1 MAWPSPLAV
10 RWLLGQA
17 WPQVDTD
24 MSANTLQFDDYLIE
38 DRDWLDRLLDRAPRL
53 AALALIAVAW
63 AMTLAWPP
71 ATNDGP
77 LVQGSSQADLS
88 KFYPLR
94 VALPAAAGVV
104 SEERLAELSAV
115 HPVIAALD
123 LLPEPQAELSAESD
137 GPSPVVGAVQ
147 DSSTRPSQSR
157 DFASAFADFTA
168 SLPASQRADARAA
181 AAIAAAE
188 GLEPGA
194 FLNLSYDLATLA
206 PSQPSSSSYN
216 ESDGSLTVTKAL
228 LVDGE
233 SKGSAAI
240 RIEEGAQLYIATA
253 AVADAL
259 GPRAQALPTRIVT
272 ALETGSGFIPFH
284 ELRGAGVAVEYD
296 PVTDRVSL
304 SMPS

>member
-1 MAWPSPLAV
+1 
-10 RWLLGQA
+10 
-17 WPQVDTD
+17 
-24 MSANTLQFDDYLIE
+24 MSAYSISNEGELIE

-53 AALALIAVAW
+53 AMLTLVAIAW

-71 ATNDGP
+71 TNSHGP
-77 LVQGSSQADLS
+77 LVEGGSSAQS
-88 KFYPLR
+88 SESYPLR
-94 VALPAAAGVV
+94 LALPEVAGEV
-104 SEERLAELSAV
+104 SPEQLAELSAT
-115 HPVIAALD
+115 HPAIAALG
-123 LLPEPQAELSAESD
+123 LLPEPEAEANGQVPAAVEPNITKPLGPPSESRNF
-137 GPSPVVGAVQ
+137 S
-147 DSSTRPSQSR
+147 
-157 DFASAFADFTA
+157 SAFADFTS
-168 SLPASQRADARAA
+168 SLPASQRSDARAA
-181 AAIAAAE
+181 AALAVAE

-194 FLNLSYDLATLA
+194 FLNLSYDLAKLA
-206 PSQPSSSSYN
+206 PSQPASGSNGSANYN
-216 ESDGSLTVTKAL
+216 ASDGSLTVTKAL

-233 SKGSAAI
+233 SKGRAAI

-259 GPRAQALPTRIVT
+259 GPRVQTLPRRIVS